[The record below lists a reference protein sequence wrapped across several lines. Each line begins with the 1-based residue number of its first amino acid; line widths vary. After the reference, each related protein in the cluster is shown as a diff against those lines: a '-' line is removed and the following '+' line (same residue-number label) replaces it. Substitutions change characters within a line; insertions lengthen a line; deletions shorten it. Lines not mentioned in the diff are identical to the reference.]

1 MIFFPNAKINIG
13 LHITGKRPDGFHN
26 LETVFYPVKGLTDIL
41 EFLPSQ
47 TEQEQWSFSGFPID
61 VPKEKNL
68 IYTVYRYFRKNYDI
82 PLLDVHLHKTI
93 PMGAGLGGGSSDVAF
108 FITGLND
115 FFGLSLSE
123 ETMKEIAGRFGSD
136 CPFFIDNTPSFA
148 EGKGEKLHSLDIDFS
163 NYFLVIV
170 KPGNIHINTASAYAS
185 LSHFSL
191 LQKADFLANISTI
204 LQLPWFKNDFEPFAF
219 SQYTVLH
226 NLKQTMSDLGAV
238 ATQMTGSGS
247 AIYGLFENDI
257 DTTPLE
263 SEESFVWKGRL

>member
-61 VPKEKNL
+61 IPKEKNL

-108 FITGLND
+108 L
-115 FFGLSLSE
+115 
-123 ETMKEIAGRFGSD
+123 
-136 CPFFIDNTPSFA
+136 
-148 EGKGEKLHSLDIDFS
+148 
-163 NYFLVIV
+163 
-170 KPGNIHINTASAYAS
+170 
-185 LSHFSL
+185 
-191 LQKADFLANISTI
+191 
-204 LQLPWFKNDFEPFAF
+204 
-219 SQYTVLH
+219 
-226 NLKQTMSDLGAV
+226 
-238 ATQMTGSGS
+238 
-247 AIYGLFENDI
+247 
-257 DTTPLE
+257 
-263 SEESFVWKGRL
+263 

>member
-1 MIFFPNAKINIG
+1 
-13 LHITGKRPDGFHN
+13 
-26 LETVFYPVKGLTDIL
+26 
-41 EFLPSQ
+41 
-47 TEQEQWSFSGFPID
+47 
-61 VPKEKNL
+61 
-68 IYTVYRYFRKNYDI
+68 
-82 PLLDVHLHKTI
+82 
-93 PMGAGLGGGSSDVAF
+93 
-108 FITGLND
+108 
-115 FFGLSLSE
+115 
-123 ETMKEIAGRFGSD
+123 MKEIAGKFGSD

-148 EGKGEKLHSLDIDFS
+148 EGKGEKLYPLDIDFS

-170 KPGNIHINTASAYAS
+170 KLGSIHINTASAYAS

-191 LQKADFLANISTI
+191 SQKADFLADTSTI

-219 SQYTVLH
+219 SRYTVLH

-263 SEESFVWKGRL
+263 SEESFVWKGWL